1 MSSVRTR
8 KTFRFTGFLMLS
20 LLVLFVFDQLLV
32 NAKRVNADIIS
43 LDLTFEDHDRG
54 VWAVVFSPIGDL
66 VASSG
71 IDSSVKIWQRSN
83 GLVTQSLEHPDGVP
97 ALAFSPD
104 GNFIASAS
112 EDATFKIWKLSR

>member
-1 MSSVRTR
+1 
-8 KTFRFTGFLMLS
+8 MLS